1 MNIPVFACQQPFE
14 GVLEGDIA
22 QGIAG
27 WVHCAV
33 YVAEPVA
40 KVPHRVWNTD
50 WAKRVDEH
58 HDIVGRPCD
67 YKSHQNGHNS
77 PCDFLLSRW

>member
-40 KVPHRVWNTD
+40 KGPHCVWNTG
-50 WAKRVDEH
+50 WAKRVDKH

-77 PCDFLLSRW
+77 PCDFFLPRW